1 MINSLAIVGRLK
13 YTTEDYMIINLN
25 SVNNEECE
33 VKCTMSG
40 ELSNRVR
47 EYCSVNDI
55 IGVKGHL
62 STDNG
67 NDTLHIV
74 AEKVTF
80 LTSKQV
86 EGGE

>member
-33 VKCTMSG
+33 VKCTISG

-55 IGVKGHL
+55 IGVIGGR
-62 STDNG
+62 TDNG